1 MIFGKHP
8 LNLFPSLP
16 LPPPPLLGK
25 KSTFLEIVGEARA
38 QKCFT
43 NKIAIN
49 CVSDFIA
56 LDTSMVQLAILRLK
70 HKKVVAV
77 AEALTMSAVIF

>member
-1 MIFGKHP
+1 MDIISVLYHQTT
-8 LNLFPSLP
+8 
-16 LPPPPLLGK
+16 PPPSVRK

-49 CVSDFIA
+49 YVSDFIA
-56 LDTSMVQLAILRLK
+56 LDTSMVQLVILRLK
-70 HKKVVAV
+70 HKKVVA
-77 AEALTMSAVIF
+77 LTMSAVIFLS